1 MRVLYRIDTDKHT
14 FINRL
19 NRVCLWRFFAVLSYA
34 ILLLRL
40 FIIGLLVARIWS
52 IIYST
57 KGRVDYMVAI
67 YVFIAIVVA
76 AALYYL
82 KLVTTDEKK
91 QIDNIPHDELMR
103 YKVLDEVNR
112 KFRELAQSG
121 EVSYFSLDDV
131 NKIIDELKDNK

>member
-1 MRVLYRIDTDKHT
+1 
-14 FINRL
+14 
-19 NRVCLWRFFAVLSYA
+19 
-34 ILLLRL
+34 
-40 FIIGLLVARIWS
+40 
-52 IIYST
+52 
-57 KGRVDYMVAI
+57 MVAI